1 MEILNFALMSAGSL
15 FAIINPLAAVP
26 TFFAMTPE
34 NTERERLKMART
46 ACITATLVLLLFA
59 ATGNALFRVFGITI
73 AAFQMA
79 GGLLLLLVS
88 LDNLRAKR
96 SGVQETEEEKA
107 EGAAKQ
113 DVSITPL
120 AIPMLSGPGAITTA
134 ILLESRAKNLLY
146 DGILFLLF
154 LLVGLACYLI
164 FRISIKKASKVN
176 PIIMNITTR
185 LMGLI
190 LAATAVQFMIDGAKK
205 AFFPQ

>member
-1 MEILNFALMSAGSL
+1 MEILNFALMGAGSL

-26 TFFAMTPE
+26 TFFAMTPA
-34 NTERERLKMART
+34 NTPEERLKMART
-46 ACITATLVLLLFA
+46 ACMTAVGVLMVFA

-88 LDNLRAKR
+88 LDSLRAKR
-96 SGVQETEEEKA
+96 SAVQETEEEKA
-107 EGAAKQ
+107 EGAAKA

-134 ILLESRAKNLLY
+134 ILLESKAKNLAY
-146 DGILFLLF
+146 DGVLFLLF
-154 LLVGLACYLI
+154 IAVGFASFQI
-164 FRISIKKASKVN
+164 FRVAIKKAPKLN
-176 PIIMNITTR
+176 PIAMNITTR

-190 LAATAVQFMIDGAKK
+190 LAATAVQFIIDGVKK
-205 AFFPQ
+205 AFFP

>member
-26 TFFAMTPE
+26 TFFAMTPD
-34 NTERERLKMART
+34 NTEAERLKMART
-46 ACITATLVLLLFA
+46 ACLTATGVLIVFA
-59 ATGNALFRVFGITI
+59 ASGNALFRIFGITI

-88 LDNLRAKR
+88 LDSLRAKR
-96 SGVQETEEEKA
+96 SAVQETEEEKA
-107 EGAAKQ
+107 EGTAKA

-134 ILLESRAKNLLY
+134 ILLESKAKTLVYDAVLL
-146 DGILFLLF
+146 LLF
-154 LLVGLACYLI
+154 LAVGLACYYI
-164 FRISIKKASKVN
+164 FRVAIKKASIIN
-176 PIIMNITTR
+176 PIAMNITTR

-190 LAATAVQFMIDGAKK
+190 LAATAVQFIIDGVKK
-205 AFFPQ
+205 AFFN

>member
-34 NTERERLKMART
+34 NTEAERLRMART
-46 ACITATLVLLLFA
+46 ACVTATGVLILFA
-59 ATGNALFRVFGITI
+59 VTGNALFSVLGITI

-107 EGAAKQ
+107 AGAEKA

-134 ILLESRAKNLLY
+134 ILLASRAKTIVY

-154 LLVGLACYLI
+154 LTVGLASYLI
-164 FRISIKKASKVN
+164 FRVAIKKASKIN
-176 PIIMNITTR
+176 PIVMNITTR
-185 LMGLI
+185 LMGLM
-190 LAATAVQFMIDGAKK
+190 LAATAVQFIIDGVKK
-205 AFFPQ
+205 AFLH